1 MERFIRRSI
10 PRPGLDPLRATLLG
24 LLLACP
30 ASQVGATQ
38 VQAIA
43 RLKGAET
50 NKLVGMGLV
59 FGLKGTGDGGKFL
72 PAMRPLAQVIG
83 RFVDPNTVAA
93 ELSNS
98 KNVALVALSAEA
110 PASGMRDGDLLDVRL
125 SAVGPAKSL
134 DGGRLFMIPMTG
146 PVPGSPVFAYAEG
159 PVIVEDSATPTTALV
174 RRGARVVRDLFSQSV
189 DEQGRITLVLHEA
202 NATWPMATNLANHI
216 NELLAPDGPPL
227 AKAIDAKNIVVTL
240 PAFERDN
247 PAVFISRVLQSYI
260 DPDLVSVEPRVVINE
275 KTGTI
280 VITGDVQVSPVLIS
294 HKGLTIDTIT
304 PQRPPTPDNPRVES
318 RGFLPF
324 DPSQRGGANLSDLV
338 TAFNQLKVEARDRIA
353 ILREL
358 HRSGKLHAQLVLE

>member
-1 MERFIRRSI
+1 MRRSL
-10 PRPGLDPLRATLLG
+10 PRLRRGALQAIVCG
-24 LLLACP
+24 WLLACHAAP
-30 ASQVGATQ
+30 CAATQ

-134 DGGRLFMIPMTG
+134 EGGRLFMIPLTG

-159 PVIVEDSATPTTALV
+159 PVVVEDAAIPTTAVV
-174 RRGARVVRDLFSQSV
+174 RRGARVVRDLFSQSM
-189 DEQGRITLVLHEA
+189 DDQGRITLVLHEA
-202 NATWPMATNLANHI
+202 NATWPMATNLANHV
-216 NELLAPDGPPL
+216 NELLAPDGPAL
-227 AKAIDAKNIVVTL
+227 AKALDAKNVLITL

-304 PQRPPTPDNPRVES
+304 PQRPPTPDNPRVDS
-318 RGFLPF
+318 QGFFKL
-324 DPSQRGGANLSDLV
+324 DPSQRGGANLSDLL